1 MNNVVEKISKY
12 KIVPVI
18 AIDNPDHAL
27 PLADALS
34 AGGLP
39 LIEITFRTAAAAE
52 VIATL
57 RKQRPDMLLGAGTIL
72 TIADLKT
79 AIDAGAQFAV
89 APGINTNITKEAQRN
104 DLPFMPGIMTPTDI
118 ETGLSLGIR
127 YFKFFPAE
135 AAGGTKY
142 LSSISAPYLHKNIKF
157 IPTGG
162 LNTSNLPEYLKMRS
176 VMAVGGTWIARAETI
191 NSANWSE
198 ITSNCHA
205 ALNIVNSK

>member
-57 RKQRPDMLLGAGTIL
+57 RKHRPDMLVGAGTIL
-72 TIADLKT
+72 TTANLKA
-79 AIDAGAQFAV
+79 AIDAGARFAV
-89 APGINTNITKEAQRN
+89 APGLNTNITEEAQRN
-104 DLPFMPGIMTPTDI
+104 DFPFMPGIMTPTDI
-118 ETGLSLGIR
+118 ETGLSLGLQ

-162 LNTSNLPEYLKMRS
+162 LNTSNLPEYLKMTS
-176 VMAVGGTWIARAETI
+176 VMAVGGTWIARTATI
-191 NSANWSE
+191 NSANWSD
-198 ITSNCHA
+198 ITFNCRE
-205 ALNIVNSK
+205 ALNIVNGK

>member
-1 MNNVVEKISKY
+1 MDHVFEKISAV
-12 KIVPVI
+12 KIIPVI

-72 TIADLKT
+72 TIADLKA

-89 APGINTNITKEAQRN
+89 APGLNISITEEAQRKN
-104 DLPFMPGIMTPTDI
+104 FPFMPGIMTPTDI
-118 ETGLSLGIR
+118 ETGLSLGIQ

-135 AAGGTKY
+135 AAGGIKY
-142 LSSISAPYLHKNIKF
+142 LSSISAPYLHRNIKF
-157 IPTGG
+157 VPTGG
-162 LNTSNLPEYLKMRS
+162 LNTTNLPAYLNMNS
-176 VMAVGGTWIARAETI
+176 VLAVGGTWIARTATI
-191 NSANWSE
+191 NNANWSE
-198 ITSNCHA
+198 ITANCRD
-205 ALNIVNSK
+205 ALKIVNNM